1 MADVRIFISAYMN
14 EIGNHARYIPV
25 RDVDVVSINMDM
37 YGKPYMFFKHKDY
50 PLGALKAYFDCHF
63 WQCDLD

>member
-1 MADVRIFISAYMN
+1 MADVRIFNSAYMN

-25 RDVDVVSINMDM
+25 DEVKVVSINMDM
-37 YGKPYMFFKHKDY
+37 YGKPYMFFEHKDY
-50 PLGALKAYFDCHF
+50 PLGALKADFDGDF

>member
-1 MADVRIFISAYMN
+1 MADVRIFNSAYMN

-25 RDVDVVSINMDM
+25 GDVNVVSINMDM
-37 YGKPYMFFKHKDY
+37 YGKPYMLFEHKDY
-50 PLGALKAYFDCHF
+50 PLGALKADFDGDF